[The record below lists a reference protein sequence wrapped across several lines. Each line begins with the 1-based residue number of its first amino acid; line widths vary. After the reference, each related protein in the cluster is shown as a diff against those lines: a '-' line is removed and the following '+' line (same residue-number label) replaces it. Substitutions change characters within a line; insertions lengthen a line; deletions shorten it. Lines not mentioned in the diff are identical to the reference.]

1 METNK
6 QDFRE
11 IVKKIEEGKIL
22 LPDFQREFVWK
33 DEEQQ
38 RKIVA
43 SVLAKMPIGSILLLK
58 SKPDEY
64 ACKYIGCKKEVDT
77 AGISGEVEFLLDGQ
91 QRMTVLTN
99 VFSSVIHDKCDKVS
113 DLVSPSLKRRF
124 FLRIPT
130 WGKCRD
136 EKDLFGVHNL
146 AFPISNA
153 EEPDFLTGDILPFVE
168 MIAFLNNDAKPYNP
182 QVKFST
188 NIDTFC
194 MSYKTGY
201 LIPLYLAIPS
211 ENTKKNQIKL
221 RYETIIEEVAAQI
234 RSEINNHFCGLAD
247 GDKKDAFIDEIFED
261 ADVSGEIK
269 NDYSLFESKIREK
282 EKLWRGDLK
291 SYIESCIQNVSLN
304 KIEVAEEQRARAID
318 IYENLNRGGVSLNTF
333 DLIMARVAKVSSDKF
348 YDRMVRYM
356 LAEKHYKKELLPEN
370 IKKIIG
376 KEIENHTYNATQRM
390 RCYHVEKNEIEGK
403 YIDAFL
409 DVLSLYCYNVEM
421 EPENFKLENIKRKR
435 ILELAPEQIN
445 DNCEKVCTAL
455 DRAMFFFQ
463 SRCGIRYISEINYA
477 LMIVLVATVFIRDEW
492 FEDIYVHDK
501 LEAWY
506 WASVFSGEYDK
517 DQNTKM
523 ISNLQQMMR
532 TFQAPRSAAK
542 TDWIAKLNNDVLNAQ
557 NFSDE
562 EFLLMENAEDDRI
575 PKMVMRM
582 FMCQYLL
589 SNTYAD
595 MFQPDKRL
603 SAYDGD
609 KEKFQIHHVIPLGT
623 VTKVGE
629 STAKLRK
636 DEKHLCNSPLNFVYL
651 TEQSNRDISDEPLGT
666 YAGKICSEAKTAL
679 HISTYKD
686 AKIDETAIK
695 DILKERYSYLQGA
708 IRDEIRQLIKGEE

>member
-22 LPDFQREFVWK
+22 LPDFQRNFVWK

-43 SVLAKMPIGSILLLK
+43 SVFAKMPIGSILLLK

-64 ACKYIGCKKEVDT
+64 ACNYIGCNSKVDT
-77 AGISGEVEFLLDGQ
+77 TEIVGEVEFLLDGQ
-91 QRMTVLTN
+91 QRMTVLTD
-99 VFSSVIHDKCDKVS
+99 VFSNVIHDKCKKVS
-113 DLVSPSLKRRF
+113 DLVSQSLKRRF

-146 AFPISNA
+146 TFPISNV

-168 MIAFLNNDAKPYNP
+168 IIGFLNNDRKPYNP
-182 QVKFST
+182 QANLSTDIDKF
-188 NIDTFC
+188 C
-194 MSYKTGY
+194 VSYKTGY

-211 ENTKKNQIKL
+211 ENAKKSQIKL
-221 RYETIIEEVAAQI
+221 RYETIIEEVASQI
-234 RSEINNHFCGLAD
+234 RDEINNYFAGLSD
-247 GDKKDAFIDEIFED
+247 VDKKDNFIDEIFED
-261 ADVSGEIK
+261 VDVRDEIK
-269 NDYSLFESKIREK
+269 RNHSLFDTKIREK
-282 EKLWRGDLK
+282 EKLWRADLK

-318 IYENLNRGGVSLNTF
+318 IYENLNRGGVSLNAF
-333 DLIMARVAKVSSDKF
+333 DLIMARAAKTSSERI
-348 YDRMVRYM
+348 YDRIVRCVQE
-356 LAEKHYKKELLPEN
+356 EKSYKKELLPDEV
-370 IKKIIG
+370 KRIIG
-376 KEIENHTYNATQRM
+376 KDIDNHKYNATMQM
-390 RCYHVEKNEIEGK
+390 KCYQEDRNEIDRK

-409 DVLSLYCYNVEM
+409 DVLSLYCYNTEM
-421 EPENFKLENIKRKR
+421 KPENFKLENIKRKR
-435 ILELAPEQIN
+435 ILELTPDQIN
-445 DNCEKVCTAL
+445 NNCEKVCTAL

-477 LMIVLVATVFIRDEW
+477 LMMVLVATVFIRDEW

-523 ISNLQQMMR
+523 ISNLEQMVK
-532 TFQAPRSAAK
+532 TFQAPREAAK
-542 TDWIAKLNNDVLNAQ
+542 TDWIAKLNDGVLNTQ

-562 EFLLMENAEDDRI
+562 AFLLMEKAEDDRI
-575 PKMVMRM
+575 PKMVMRS

-589 SNTYAD
+589 SKTYAD
-595 MFQPDKRL
+595 MFLPDKIL
-603 SAYDGD
+603 SAYDGIT
-609 KEKFQIHHVIPLGT
+609 EKFQMHHVIPLGT

-629 STAKLRK
+629 STAQLRK

-651 TEQSNRDISDEPLGT
+651 TQQSNRDISDEPLGS
-666 YAGKICSEAKTAL
+666 YAGKICNEAKSAL
-679 HISTYKD
+679 HISGYNN
-686 AKIDETAIK
+686 ARIDEAEIK
-695 DILKERYSYLQGA
+695 DILKERYNYLQGE
-708 IRDEIRQLIKGEE
+708 ICGEIRNLIKGEE